1 MTEQIGFAFWR
12 PRPPNPPPAPRKAK
26 RYKLLARDLKSGI
39 RVSFRLAKTEA
50 RQLVAVAKRDE
61 ISVSEVV
68 RDALY
73 EIHGIGELEAGE

>member
-1 MTEQIGFAFWR
+1 
-12 PRPPNPPPAPRKAK
+12 
-26 RYKLLARDLKSGI
+26 
-39 RVSFRLAKTEA
+39 LAKTEA